1 MGSRF
6 RTRVA
11 LILSKVL
18 FLILP
23 RLRSTQR
30 FLSSQL
36 SCRCQDM
43 TGCFRGLLFLT
54 NDMPAKLHRCSRE
67 VQRNSQHL
75 REKGLEGMW
84 GDSVHLLPR
93 APVAVLSTRGN
104 VFRSTEVPFSLTS
117 SLCYVGSRH
126 LGRIFVLNKSVFI
139 RCWDYWHI
147 SVFGGFF
154 FCSHMQ
160 DSKYLSVKSGIHI
173 AFSILSCKSVLF
185 GWDKSTSKLL

>member
-18 FLILP
+18 FFLLP

-43 TGCFRGLLFLT
+43 TGCFKGLLFLI
-54 NDMPAKLHRCSRE
+54 NDMPAKLHCCSRE

-84 GDSVHLLPR
+84 GDSVHALPR
-93 APVAVLSTRGN
+93 ATVAVLSTRGN
-104 VFRSTEVPFSLTS
+104 VFRSTEVPFSLIS
-117 SLCYVGSRH
+117 SLCWVGSRD
-126 LGRIFVLNKSVFI
+126 LGRPTVLNKRVHQALRLLTSLCFQGIFFLQSRTALKIPFFKI
-139 RCWDYWHI
+139 RN
-147 SVFGGFF
+147 
-154 FCSHMQ
+154 
-160 DSKYLSVKSGIHI
+160 IHC
-173 AFSILSCKSVLF
+173 ILYI
-185 GWDKSTSKLL
+185 